1 MQLLSF
7 PWERCGSYESAISP
21 FGRMRMAGAKR
32 VGPDQW
38 TDRSIGSGGENRGLT
53 SRQARPVHWTLCL
66 HRIGGAQT
74 ITELPIHFLSERKGG
89 LADLWTE
96 DEPDTSSWA
105 EKRGLSGPWL
115 LKK

>member
-1 MQLLSF
+1 MGSSDPISWENLPLLARGDETVEMQLLSF

-74 ITELPIHFLSERKGG
+74 ITELPIHFL
-89 LADLWTE
+89 
-96 DEPDTSSWA
+96 
-105 EKRGLSGPWL
+105 
-115 LKK
+115 